1 MQAFTTI
8 AETYEVFVRIDLN
21 VDCKF
26 MQIISKMKVINKGLQ
41 PNIQILSLCTPNPK
55 TGKFIHNL
63 SFLAN

>member
-41 PNIQILSLCTPNPK
+41 PNIQILSLCTHYPK